1 MNFLY
6 MSFSAGCIVLFTVL
20 LRTLFKKKLPIEL
33 FCGLWWLAMLRAL
46 VPFSIP
52 SVYSVY
58 NAKIG
63 IEGWFE
69 KSLDFTLSE
78 RIFAERAEAVVS
90 VICMILIFSVAVFS
104 ARYFIRV
111 HRCCSNIAENAAL
124 VQSAEIR
131 SALKGLKLPMNG
143 IRIRTSDFVDS
154 PVSYGFFQ
162 PVIILPKNLATED
175 KEALQCILLHEG
187 IHIRYLHYIWKIVA
201 VIAVYIHWFNP
212 CMWLLYWYLER
223 DTEIFCDKKAIGIL
237 HEDKKELYAKT
248 LINMAIKQRESVAF
262 GNHFVQ
268 KGMLKERI
276 LMIMHWKRNSLGLL
290 LVSLFLFAG
299 TAAAFATTDISVAMN
314 EENNNR
320 IQVMDVSEE
329 KVCFVGDEEID
340 MALSYEELKPYLYS
354 GDAEETEKSVAIR
367 GYKYTAQTPAPAV
380 IHVSMEKDGE
390 IYTGILAFS
399 HGEKTAGRTY
409 VGYYCGSLRQ

>member
-46 VPFSIP
+46 IPFSIP

-63 IEGWFE
+63 IGGWFE

-201 VIAVYIHWFNP
+201 VIAVCIHWFNP

-314 EENNNR
+314 
-320 IQVMDVSEE
+320 
-329 KVCFVGDEEID
+329 
-340 MALSYEELKPYLYS
+340 
-354 GDAEETEKSVAIR
+354 
-367 GYKYTAQTPAPAV
+367 
-380 IHVSMEKDGE
+380 
-390 IYTGILAFS
+390 
-399 HGEKTAGRTY
+399 
-409 VGYYCGSLRQ
+409 

>member
-1 MNFLY
+1 M
-6 MSFSAGCIVLFTVL
+6 G
-20 LRTLFKKKLPIEL
+20 LFKKHKDPVVEMEKDLVHEENGMEHDIQADVDAVMKKYDRESNTRVWEGIPKT
-33 FCGLWWLAMLRAL
+33 MLRAL
-46 VPFSIP
+46 IPFSIP

-63 IEGWFE
+63 IGGWFE

-124 VQSAEIR
+124 VQSAKIR

-143 IRIRTSDFVDS
+143 IRIKTSDFVDS

-187 IHIRYLHYIWKIVA
+187 IHIRYLHYIWKIAA
-201 VIAVYIHWFNP
+201 VIVVCIHWFNP

-223 DTEIFCDKKAIGIL
+223 DTEIFCDKKAIELL

-248 LINMAIKQRESVAF
+248 LINMAIKQRERVAF

-290 LVSLFLFAG
+290 LISLFLFVG
-299 TAAAFATTDISVAMN
+299 TATAFATTDISVAMN

-329 KVCFVGDEEID
+329 KVCFVGDEEWRYP
-340 MALSYEELKPYLYS
+340 MRS
-354 GDAEETEKSVAIR
+354 
-367 GYKYTAQTPAPAV
+367 
-380 IHVSMEKDGE
+380 
-390 IYTGILAFS
+390 
-399 HGEKTAGRTY
+399 
-409 VGYYCGSLRQ
+409 